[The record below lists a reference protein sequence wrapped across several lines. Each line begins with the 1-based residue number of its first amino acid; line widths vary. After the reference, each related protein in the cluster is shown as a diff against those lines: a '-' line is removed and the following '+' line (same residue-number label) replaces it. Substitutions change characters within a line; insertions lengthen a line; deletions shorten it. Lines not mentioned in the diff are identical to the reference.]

1 MARRG
6 SLPCPTDASD
16 GLDDLQS
23 LVNKK
28 ITINKTEYTISGVD
42 GSDQRYDVLTLS
54 SALVSNDLLVY
65 TGTVYEPV
73 PYRNGIQNT
82 ITRANNEI
90 FVYNR
95 VDRDKYKTRT
105 LRINNVDYVIDDI
118 QNILSE
124 GQPQDQW
131 IANASE
137 M

>member
-1 MARRG
+1 MSIFPFEDTQQG
-6 SLPCPTDASD
+6 LDQVKIVKLSTDASD

-42 GSDQRYDVLTLS
+42 GSDERFDVLTLS

-105 LRINNVDYVIDDI
+105 L
-118 QNILSE
+118 S
-124 GQPQDQW
+124 
-131 IANASE
+131 
-137 M
+137 